1 MTPEAPITPETWLP
15 VPDMTA
21 REATITVAPRER
33 AARIVDAV
41 ADRLADPAHVV
52 AVTDGPENAM
62 HLPSGSASPWRSV
75 VLSDGYPAVSLLF
88 AELGAT
94 DPARRPTFHGHLTAA
109 LSCPAPPQVPQLF
122 IGAVSLAFAAH
133 TAARGFGGYQ
143 TLLSRL
149 DGSIAQ
155 QIRSRALL
163 DRDRIHAGEPIG
175 AWNGYDVISGA
186 SGVGRYLLARLE
198 SGTIS
203 DTEEVETALREVLA
217 TLVAVA
223 LAADVEVDG
232 LRVPAWWVRHSVIAE
247 PSETTGHLNLGLAHG
262 VCGPLALL
270 ALAWRA
276 GVRVDR
282 QDEAIASIVALL
294 TAHRFTDDAGPGWPM
309 TLGTPAF
316 RHGPQGLRHREV
328 WCYGAAGVGRS
339 LYLAGCALEKKEWQV
354 EAHAALEAVLRVTGP
369 AGLHDASLCHG
380 WAGLLQIY
388 WRMLRDTGEPRY
400 AAAADLLAGRVID
413 AFAPETPFGY
423 RYTHPSLTI
432 GMERPGFLEGA
443 AGIALALN
451 SYATGT
457 LPATNWDA
465 ALLLN

>member
-1 MTPEAPITPETWLP
+1 MTTSMTPEAPITPET
-15 VPDMTA
+15 TA
-21 REATITVAPRER
+21 RAATDAAPPRER
-33 AARIVDAV
+33 AARIVEAV
-41 ADRLADPAHVV
+41 ADRLADPVRVV
-52 AVTDGPENAM
+52 AVTDAPENAM
-62 HLPSGSASPWRSV
+62 HLPSGSATPWRSV

-88 AELGAT
+88 AELGAA
-94 DPARRPTFHGHLTAA
+94 DPARRPAFHGHVTAA
-109 LSCPAPPQVPQLF
+109 LSCPAPQQVPQLF
-122 IGAVSLAFAAH
+122 VGAVSLAFAAH
-133 TAARGFGGYQ
+133 AAARGFGGYR
-143 TLLSRL
+143 TLLAKL
-149 DGSIAQ
+149 DVSIAP
-155 QIRSRALL
+155 QIRSRAHL
-163 DRDRIHAGEPIG
+163 DRDRIAAGEPIG
-175 AWNGYDVISGA
+175 AFNGYDVITGA

-198 SGTIS
+198 PGTPGA
-203 DTEEVETALREVLA
+203 TEEVESALREVLA

-223 LAADVEVDG
+223 LAGDVEVDG
-232 LRVPAWWVRHSVIAE
+232 LRVPAWWVRHSVVAE
-247 PSETTGHLNLGLAHG
+247 PPETSGHLNLGLAHG

-282 QDEAIASIVALL
+282 QDEAMARIVALL

-309 TLGTPAF
+309 ALGTSAL
-316 RHGPQGLRHREV
+316 RHGDQGGRHREV

-339 LYLAGCALEKKEWQV
+339 LYLAGSVLEEKGWQA
-354 EAHAALEAVLRVTGP
+354 EAHAALEAVLTVTGA

-388 WRMLRDTGEPRY
+388 WRMFRDTGEPRY
-400 AAAADLLAGRVID
+400 AAAVDLLAGRVVD
-413 AFAPETPFGY
+413 AFDPRTPFGY
-423 RYTHPSLTI
+423 RYTHPSLEI

-451 SYATGT
+451 SYATGM

>member
-1 MTPEAPITPETWLP
+1 MTTSMTPEAPITPET
-15 VPDMTA
+15 TA
-21 REATITVAPRER
+21 RAAMGAAPLRER
-33 AARIVDAV
+33 AAGIVEAV
-41 ADRLADPAHVV
+41 ADRLTDPVRVV
-52 AVTDGPENAM
+52 SVTDAPENAM
-62 HLPSGSASPWRSV
+62 HLPSGSATPWRSV
-75 VLSDGYPAVSLLF
+75 VLSDGYPAVALLF

-94 DPARRPTFHGHLTAA
+94 DPARRPAFHGHLTAA
-109 LSCPAPPQVPQLF
+109 LSCPAPQQVPQLF

-133 TAARGFGGYQ
+133 TAARGFGGYP
-143 TLLSRL
+143 TLLPKL
-149 DGSIAQ
+149 DVSIAP
-155 QIRSRALL
+155 QIRSRAHL
-163 DRDRIHAGEPIG
+163 DRDRISAGEPIG
-175 AWNGYDVISGA
+175 AFDGYDVITGA

-198 SGTIS
+198 PGTAGA
-203 DTEEVETALREVLA
+203 TEEVETALREVLA

-223 LAADVEVDG
+223 LADDVEVDG
-232 LRVPAWWVRHSVIAE
+232 LRVPAWWVRHSVVAE
-247 PSETTGHLNLGLAHG
+247 PSEPSGSSGHLNLGLAHG

-282 QDEAIASIVALL
+282 QDEAMARIVALL

-309 TLGTPAF
+309 ALGTSAL
-316 RHGPQGLRHREV
+316 RHGDQGGRHREV

-339 LYLAGCALEKKEWQV
+339 LYLAGSVLEEKGWQA
-354 EAHAALEAVLRVTGP
+354 EAHAALEAVLKVTGA

-388 WRMLRDTGEPRY
+388 WRMFRDTGEPRY
-400 AAAADLLAGRVID
+400 AAAVDLLAGKVVD
-413 AFAPETPFGY
+413 AFDPQTPFGY
-423 RYTHPSLTI
+423 RYTHPSLDI

>member
-15 VPDMTA
+15 VPDTTA
-21 REATITVAPRER
+21 REATITVSPRER

-41 ADRLADPAHVV
+41 ADRLADPARVV
-52 AVTDGPENAM
+52 AVTDRPENAM
-62 HLPSGSASPWRSV
+62 HLPSGSVSPWRSV

-94 DPARRPTFHGHLTAA
+94 DSARRPAFHGHLTAA

-133 TAARGFGGYQ
+133 TAARGFGGYR

-149 DGSIAQ
+149 DVSIAQ

-163 DRDRIHAGEPIG
+163 DRDRISAGEPIG
-175 AWNGYDVISGA
+175 AFNGYDVITGA

-198 SGTIS
+198 PGTIG
-203 DTEEVETALREVLA
+203 DPEEVETALRAVLA

-223 LAADVEVDG
+223 LADDVEVDR
-232 LRVPAWWVRHSVIAE
+232 LRVPAWWVRHSVVAG

-282 QDEAIASIVALL
+282 QDEAMARIVALL

-309 TLGTPAF
+309 TLGTPAL
-316 RHGPQGLRHREV
+316 RHGQQGLRHREV

-339 LYLAGCALEKKEWQV
+339 LYLAGCALEKKEWQAQ
-354 EAHAALEAVLRVTGP
+354 AHAALEAVLSVTGP